1 MKLKE
6 FLKIVNYENF
16 CVSRE
21 IDGQL
26 TVLCRLN
33 QHTPIKCLSDKLLD
47 SEIET
52 MFPENEY
59 KGIPVSLVI
68 EEDYKG
74 TAGSVKNSVSEE
86 QETVLVINTDS
97 YFVNMCLFLI

>member
-6 FLKIVNYENF
+6 FLKIVNYEKF

-26 TVLCRLN
+26 AVLCRLT

-47 SEIET
+47 SEIENI
-52 MFPENEY
+52 FIDENF
-59 KGIPVSLVI
+59 K
-68 EEDYKG
+68 
-74 TAGSVKNSVSEE
+74 KNSND
-86 QETVLVINTDS
+86 LFDIVINWED
-97 YFVNMCLFLI
+97 

>member
-52 MFPENEY
+52 IFIDENF
-59 KGIPVSLVI
+59 K
-68 EEDYKG
+68 
-74 TAGSVKNSVSEE
+74 KNSND
-86 QETVLVINTDS
+86 LFDIVINWED
-97 YFVNMCLFLI
+97 